1 LAIVDNLAMTT
12 PPQARLRSDAR
23 RNRDQIVA
31 AAKVL
36 FVEAG
41 TDLPMEEIARRADV
55 GVGTLYRRFPDRDTL
70 IRAVAED
77 GLRGVLDDAR
87 TAQAEEPTAWAAL
100 VRLLRHSPNLRLM
113 IRLALQSK
121 RAWTAAREDPQ
132 TGRFR
137 REIMGVLDELVTGA
151 QAEGALRTDVGS
163 GDVAALI
170 SLLVRPVPAS
180 SGAFTEVVLERALV
194 VMLDGLRASPGTPL
208 PGRPITGRDL
218 RVRR

>member
-1 LAIVDNLAMTT
+1 MTT
-12 PPQARLRSDAR
+12 QPQARLRSDAR

-31 AAKVL
+31 AAKLL
-36 FVEAG
+36 FVESG
-41 TDLPMEEIARRADV
+41 TELPMEEIARRADV

-70 IRAVAED
+70 IRAVTED

-87 TAQAEEPTAWAAL
+87 AAQTEEPTAWAAL

-113 IRLALQSK
+113 IRLTLHSK
-121 RAWTAAREDPQ
+121 RAWTAAREDPE

-137 REIMGVLDELVTGA
+137 RDILGVLDELVTGA

-170 SLLVRPVPAS
+170 SLLLRPATAGS
-180 SGAFTEVVLERALV
+180 EALAEMLHERALV
-194 VMLDGLRASPGTPL
+194 LMLDGLQARPGSPL
-208 PGRPITGRDL
+208 PGRPITGKDL
-218 RVRR
+218 RTRR